1 MIQTTSGLFKG
12 LLVTAGVALATG
24 CVSQSSLD
32 EVKAMASKASQDAA
46 AALSMAKS
54 ASSAASAASDAAARA
69 QRTADSAA
77 SAANE
82 SQQCCVRTNEKMDRM
97 FQDMMKK

>member
-1 MIQTTSGLFKG
+1 MIQTKSSIIKG
-12 LLVTAGVALATG
+12 LLVTAAFALATG
-24 CVSQSSLD
+24 CVSQTDLD
-32 EVKAMASKASQDAA
+32 EAKAMASKASQDASSA
-46 AALSMAKS
+46 MSMAKS
-54 ASSAASAASDAAARA
+54 ASSAASSASDAASRA